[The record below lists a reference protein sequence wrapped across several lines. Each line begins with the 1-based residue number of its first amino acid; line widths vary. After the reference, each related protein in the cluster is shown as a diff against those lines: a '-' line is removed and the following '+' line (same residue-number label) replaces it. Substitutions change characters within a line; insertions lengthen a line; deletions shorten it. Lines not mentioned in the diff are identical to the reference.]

1 MCRRRG
7 LGAHYV
13 TILTWDS
20 HFNLPNL
27 EIKEV
32 SVCDSKTSNNTE
44 ASDYVQGLEI
54 NQNID
59 FYIGMKAGN
68 VGIPPLNWGKL
79 KECRSCQEDN
89 RDFFFSRRKVI
100 NVFKVWGGS
109 SILKCLTLILRF
121 MRWKSKS
128 IDQQRTTELK
138 IKNILTEK
146 NDFLASWCS
155 SVRLNYRY
163 LAALR

>member
-68 VGIPPLNWGKL
+68 VGIPPLNWGKP
-79 KECRSCQEDN
+79 KECRSCQGDN
-89 RDFFFSRRKVI
+89 RDFFFLKEESYKCIQSVGGI
-100 NVFKVWGGS
+100 LNFKMFNSNFTFYEMKKQIYRSAKNNWAKNKEYFNWKKWFSG
-109 SILKCLTLILRF
+109 ILMLFCTFKL
-121 MRWKSKS
+121 
-128 IDQQRTTELK
+128 
-138 IKNILTEK
+138 
-146 NDFLASWCS
+146 
-155 SVRLNYRY
+155 
-163 LAALR
+163 